1 MSDRWEYKSI
11 IIKIGTFSHPEEQ
24 NRQVEQQLNQ
34 HGALGWE
41 LVNYM
46 VMGTKYRAVF
56 KRRK

>member
-11 IIKIGTFSHPEEQ
+11 VLKIGSFSNSEQQ
-24 NRQVEQQLNQ
+24 NRQIEDQLNQ
-34 HGALGWE
+34 HGSVGWE